1 MKNILWQPSKS
12 KKTHVKSLMEKINV
26 ENNINITEYK
36 QLYNWSVSNPE
47 KFWEVVWQYTDIIYS
62 KPFNSIVDD
71 ITKMPGAEWFP
82 GARLNF
88 AENLLK
94 YKDDRAAI
102 FFKGENKQTVTLS
115 YKELYGQVESLASS
129 MRKIG
134 IVKGDRVVGYIPNI
148 PEAII
153 AMLATSSIGAIWS
166 STSPDFGVKGT
177 LDRFTQIKPKLI
189 FATNGYSY
197 NGKFHDTL
205 EKLDKIAKKLTS
217 LKKVVIINHYQ
228 KSENTYVIK
237 DSINY
242 NYFINKH
249 PEQLIFEQLP
259 FNYPL
264 YILYSSGTTGL
275 PKSIVHSAGG
285 TLIQH
290 LKELYF
296 HCDLHREDRIFYF
309 TTCGWMMWNWLVS
322 SLAIGS
328 SIVLYEGSPFY
339 PNKNIMWNMIDELE
353 ISIFG
358 TSAKFIESCKDFGL
372 KPKDIASLHSLR
384 TILSTGS
391 PLIEECFDYV
401 YDEIKED
408 VLLGSISGG
417 TDIISCFAL
426 SSPILPVI
434 RGELQCR
441 GLGMDVKAYNTD
453 GQSVLEEKGELVC
466 IKAFPSMPIYFWND
480 PNGSKYKKAYFQ
492 IFSNIWCH
500 GDLIS
505 ISEHGGLKIYGR
517 SDTTLN
523 PGGVR
528 IGTAEIYRVLSS
540 LNYIKDS
547 IVIGQRWNS
556 DQRIV
561 LFIQMK
567 KGIVLKDQQRDEIQS
582 TIITQCSRRHKPDI
596 ILQVLA
602 IPYTI
607 NGKKV
612 ELAVKQIIENEP
624 IVNIE
629 AIKDPQ
635 VLKNFKDLPELKI

>member
-1 MKNILWQPSKS
+1 
-12 KKTHVKSLMEKINV
+12 
-26 ENNINITEYK
+26 
-36 QLYNWSVSNPE
+36 
-47 KFWEVVWQYTDIIYS
+47 
-62 KPFNSIVDD
+62 
-71 ITKMPGAEWFP
+71 
-82 GARLNF
+82 
-88 AENLLK
+88 
-94 YKDDRAAI
+94 
-102 FFKGENKQTVTLS
+102 
-115 YKELYGQVESLASS
+115 
-129 MRKIG
+129 
-134 IVKGDRVVGYIPNI
+134 
-148 PEAII
+148 
-153 AMLATSSIGAIWS
+153 ML
-166 STSPDFGVKGT
+166 
-177 LDRFTQIKPKLI
+177 
-189 FATNGYSY
+189 
-197 NGKFHDTL
+197 
-205 EKLDKIAKKLTS
+205 
-217 LKKVVIINHYQ
+217 
-228 KSENTYVIK
+228 
-237 DSINY
+237 
-242 NYFINKH
+242 
-249 PEQLIFEQLP
+249 
-259 FNYPL
+259 
-264 YILYSSGTTGL
+264 
-275 PKSIVHSAGG
+275 
-285 TLIQH
+285 
-290 LKELYF
+290 
-296 HCDLHREDRIFYF
+296 
-309 TTCGWMMWNWLVS
+309 
-322 SLAIGS
+322 
-328 SIVLYEGSPFY
+328 
-339 PNKNIMWNMIDELE
+339 
-353 ISIFG
+353 
-358 TSAKFIESCKDFGL
+358 
-372 KPKDIASLHSLR
+372 
-384 TILSTGS
+384 
-391 PLIEECFDYV
+391 YV
-401 YDEIKED
+401 YDDIKED

-596 ILQVLA
+596 ILQVSA